1 MTTEIFF
8 QNLTDQSF
16 ELKDVDNNVF
26 GQILLGLSYSLKLNF
41 SGTFEKQYNLISP
54 QQQILNFWLNIN
66 GEISRVQANGQ
77 PYNMI
82 VQFENCRS
90 KIFNKLILAP
100 QGGIFLRGCSP
111 IKQFPGSLF
120 FDLSRIFS

>member
-8 QNLTDQSF
+8 QNLSGQNF
-16 ELKDVDNNVF
+16 ELRDVDGNIF
-26 GQILLGLSYSLKLNF
+26 GQILNGLSYSLKLNF

-54 QQQILNFWLNIN
+54 QQQVLNFWISIN

-82 VQFENCRS
+82 VQFENS
-90 KIFNKLILAP
+90 FPKIFNKLILAP
-100 QGGIFLRGCSP
+100 QGGIFLRGTSA
-111 IKQFPGSLF
+111 L
-120 FDLSRIFS
+120 